1 MGVIKLKIDPE
12 KLPVPPLPPTKAVNI
27 GFDKMSYIPSAE
39 PKPKPKP
46 KEHCKEWAEKDE
58 RILIKL
64 KSSGMKNVD
73 IAKRMGRSY
82 EAIKTKLK
90 LLKRQG
96 RLQ

>member
-1 MGVIKLKIDPE
+1 MGIKLKVDPK
-12 KLPVPPLPPTKAVNI
+12 KLPVPPLPPTKAVDI
-27 GFDKMSYIPSAE
+27 GFDKMSYIPSV
-39 PKPKPKP
+39 KKP
-46 KEHCKEWAEKDE
+46 KEHCKEWTEKDE